1 VTLSKI
7 IKEGQMEE
15 QMSHLQQEVENLTG
29 NWLLTVGMFQRESPI
44 LWRVEAF
51 IGEGPAST

>member
-1 VTLSKI
+1 
-7 IKEGQMEE
+7 MEE

-51 IGEGPAST
+51 IGKGPAST